1 MIVSDEQAKGL
12 GHTYTCIHSP
22 PNSLPSKLPH
32 RLTDLE
38 KELMV
43 PGVGEAGGDLGESLG
58 RKFGMD
64 VCTLLYLKCMTNK
77 ALL

>member
-1 MIVSDEQAKGL
+1 MVLSDEQAKGL
-12 GHTYTCIHSP
+12 SHVYTCIHS

-43 PGVGEAGGDLGESLG
+43 PGVGVGADLGESLG

-64 VCTLLYLKCMTNK
+64 LDTLLYFKWMTNR
-77 ALL
+77 APL

>member
-1 MIVSDEQAKGL
+1 MVLSDEQAKGL
-12 GHTYTCIHSP
+12 SHVYTCIHS

-32 RLTDLE
+32 RFTDLE

-43 PGVGEAGGDLGESLG
+43 PGVGVGEDLGESLG

-64 VCTLLYLKCMTNK
+64 LDTLLYFKWMTNR
-77 ALL
+77 APL

>member
-12 GHTYTCIHSP
+12 SHIYTCIPSP

-43 PGVGEAGGDLGESLG
+43 PGVGVGEDLGESLG

-64 VCTLLYLKCMTNK
+64 VYTRLYLKWMTNK